1 VLAYLLLRLP
11 QVNRSKYAFGT
22 KVAKVFHGTRHEG
35 ELLGYDAREDFY
47 WILYSD
53 DDFEDLDYTEMYQ
66 AVQEHGQE
74 VKAMVWCSKSSSPAA
89 TVFRLI
95 RKCVLALHMAG
106 SSCPSRASS
115 RQN

>member
-1 VLAYLLLRLP
+1 VLAYLLLRLL
-11 QVNRSKYAFGT
+11 QVNRCKYPFGT
-22 KVAKVFHGTRHEG
+22 KVAKFFDGTRYEG
-35 ELLGYDAREDFY
+35 ELLGYDAKEDYY

-53 DDFEDLDYTEMYQ
+53 DDFEDLDYAEMYQ

-74 VKAMVWCSKSSSPAA
+74 VQAMGCCSKSSCPAA

-106 SSCPSRASS
+106 TTGTS
-115 RQN
+115 